1 MPEFKPGTREEVES
15 GAAQFTYTETFINE
29 GSPAP
34 IVPNKTSSMVGQ
46 VRRGSRVFKWQEL
59 VYIIRLLYIQ

>member
-15 GAAQFTYTETFINE
+15 GAAQFLSVEASNAE

-34 IVPNKTSSMVGQ
+34 IVPNKTSSLVGSKK
-46 VRRGSRVFKWQEL
+46 R
-59 VYIIRLLYIQ
+59 